1 MCARELGADALRGI
15 EAGAREVS
23 SRYGKRPP
31 EPPQVLRARVV
42 SVDEGAMLTV
52 EMQGARLQVP
62 ATSACS
68 GAEAGA
74 EVLIQKN
81 LRSLIAIGTVL
92 DDWSDSPNVGPQ
104 GPPGPQGPQGD
115 PGPQGAE
122 GPQGPQGP
130 QGLQGERGPS
140 GYSPV
145 VTLDETGDGVLVEVS
160 PNAGGQTAQSAFV
173 SNGKDGAPGA
183 QGEQGPQG
191 SKGET
196 GPQGPK
202 GDTGPEGPQ
211 GPKGEPGSQGIQG
224 PPGPSPKV
232 TLEETSSGVMIE
244 VTPADGSSP
253 QIAYVLNGDDGPQ
266 GDPGPQGPQGP
277 KGEPGET
284 GPEGPQGD
292 TGPQGPQGPQ
302 GPKGDPGATIQSGI
316 AEGIAGRAD
325 STVYRTVTFPT
336 AFSSAPRVVLTPVS
350 SVPGNCA
357 VGVSAVT
364 ATGFRIYLWRSNAA
378 STDVHWIAVGD

>member
-1 MCARELGADALRGI
+1 MCARELGADALRAI

-74 EVLIQKN
+74 EVLVQKS
-81 LRSLIAIGTVL
+81 LRSLIAIGLVI
-92 DDWSDSPNVGPQ
+92 DDWSENPSVGPQ
-104 GPPGPQGPQGD
+104 GPPGPQGP
-115 PGPQGAE
+115 E
-122 GPQGPQGP
+122 GPQGPQGVAGP
-130 QGLQGERGPS
+130 QGPQGPTGPS
-140 GYSPV
+140 GAAGRDGYTPI
-145 VTLDETGDGVLVEVS
+145 VTLDESGDGVLVEVS

-183 QGEQGPQG
+183 RGEQGPQG
-191 SKGET
+191 PQGEQGPRGHT
-196 GPQGPK
+196 PVITLSETGTGVMVEVNPNDGGQTSQIAFVANGEQGEQGPRGPEGPQGERGGPGATGPIGPQGPK
-202 GDTGPEGPQ
+202 GDTGPQGPRGPQ
-211 GPKGEPGSQGIQG
+211 GP
-224 PPGPSPKV
+224 
-232 TLEETSSGVMIE
+232 
-244 VTPADGSSP
+244 A
-253 QIAYVLNGDDGPQ
+253 
-266 GDPGPQGPQGP
+266 
-277 KGEPGET
+277 
-284 GPEGPQGD
+284 
-292 TGPQGPQGPQ
+292 
-302 GPKGDPGATIQSGI
+302 GDPGATIQSGI
-316 AEGIAGRAD
+316 AEDIAGKAD
-325 STVYRTVTFPT
+325 KTVYRTVTFPT

-350 SVPGNCA
+350 IVPGNCA

-364 ATGFRIYLWRSNAA
+364 ATDFRIYLWRSNAA

>member
-1 MCARELGADALRGI
+1 MCARELGADALRAI

-23 SRYGKRPP
+23 SRYGKRPT

-74 EVLIQKN
+74 EVLVQKN

-92 DDWSDSPNVGPQ
+92 DDWSDNSNVGPQ
-104 GPPGPQGPQGD
+104 GPPGPQGPQG
-115 PGPQGAE
+115 PQGEQGVA
-122 GPQGPQGP
+122 GPQGPEGP
-130 QGLQGERGPS
+130 TGPAGPAGKD
-140 GYSPV
+140 GYTPV

-191 SKGET
+191 
-196 GPQGPK
+196 PQG
-202 GDTGPEGPQ
+202 EQ
-211 GPKGEPGSQGIQG
+211 GPR
-224 PPGPSPKV
+224 
-232 TLEETSSGVMIE
+232 
-244 VTPADGSSP
+244 
-253 QIAYVLNGDDGPQ
+253 
-266 GDPGPQGPQGP
+266 
-277 KGEPGET
+277 
-284 GPEGPQGD
+284 
-292 TGPQGPQGPQ
+292 

-316 AEGIAGRAD
+316 AEDIAGEAD
-325 STVYRTVTFPT
+325 KTVYRAVTFPT

>member
-1 MCARELGADALRGI
+1 MCARELGADALRAI

-23 SRYGKRPP
+23 SRYGKRPT

-74 EVLIQKN
+74 EVLVQKN

-92 DDWSDSPNVGPQ
+92 DDWSDNSNVGPQ
-104 GPPGPQGPQGD
+104 GPPGPQGPQG
-115 PGPQGAE
+115 PQGE
-122 GPQGPQGP
+122 QGP
-130 QGLQGERGPS
+130 RGHT
-140 GYSPV
+140 PV
-145 VTLDETGDGVLVEVS
+145 ITLSETGTGVMVEVL
-160 PNAGGQTAQSAFV
+160 PNAGGQPSQVAFV
-173 SNGKDGAPGA
+173 ANGEQGA
-183 QGEQGPQG
+183 QGSAGPQG
-191 SKGET
+191 ERGEI
-196 GPQGPK
+196 GPQ
-202 GDTGPEGPQ
+202 GPEGPQ
-211 GPKGEPGSQGIQG
+211 GPK
-224 PPGPSPKV
+224 
-232 TLEETSSGVMIE
+232 
-244 VTPADGSSP
+244 
-253 QIAYVLNGDDGPQ
+253 
-266 GDPGPQGPQGP
+266 
-277 KGEPGET
+277 
-284 GPEGPQGD
+284 GD

-316 AEGIAGRAD
+316 AEDIAGQAD

-336 AFSSAPRVVLTPVS
+336 AFSSAPRIALTPVS

-357 VGVSAVT
+357 VGVSSVSR
-364 ATGFRIYLWRSNAA
+364 TGFRIYLWRLNTA

>member
-1 MCARELGADALRGI
+1 MCARELGADALRAI

-92 DDWSDSPNVGPQ
+92 DDWSDNPNIGPQ
-104 GPPGPQGPQGD
+104 GPPGPQGPQG
-115 PGPQGAE
+115 PQGEQGVAGPQGPEGPTGPAGPAGKDGYTPVVTLSE
-122 GPQGPQGP
+122 TGTGVMVEVNPNDGGQTSQVAFVANGERGAQGSAGPQGERGEIGPQGPQGP
-130 QGLQGERGPS
+130 QGERG
-140 GYSPV
+140 
-145 VTLDETGDGVLVEVS
+145 E
-160 PNAGGQTAQSAFV
+160 
-173 SNGKDGAPGA
+173 
-183 QGEQGPQG
+183 
-191 SKGET
+191 
-196 GPQGPK
+196 
-202 GDTGPEGPQ
+202 
-211 GPKGEPGSQGIQG
+211 I
-224 PPGPSPKV
+224 
-232 TLEETSSGVMIE
+232 
-244 VTPADGSSP
+244 
-253 QIAYVLNGDDGPQ
+253 
-266 GDPGPQGPQGP
+266 GPQGPQ
-277 KGEPGET
+277 
-284 GPEGPQGD
+284 GPQGD

-302 GPKGDPGATIQSGI
+302 GPAGDPGATIQSGV
-316 AEGIAGRAD
+316 AEDIGGRAN
-325 STVYRTVTFPT
+325 STVYCVVTFPT
-336 AFSSAPRVVLTPVS
+336 AFSSAPRVALTPVS

>member
-1 MCARELGADALRGI
+1 MCARDLGADALRAI

-23 SRYGKRPP
+23 GRYGKRPP

-42 SVDEGAMLTV
+42 SVDDGAMLTV

-74 EVLIQKN
+74 EVLVQKN
-81 LRSLIAIGTVL
+81 LRSLVAIGTVL

-183 QGEQGPQG
+183 QGEQGPRGYTPVITLNETGTGVMVEVNPNDGGQTSQIAFVANGEQG
-191 SKGET
+191 EQGPA
-196 GPQGPK
+196 GPQGEKGEIGPK
-202 GDTGPEGPQ
+202 GPEGPQ
-211 GPKGEPGSQGIQG
+211 GPK
-224 PPGPSPKV
+224 
-232 TLEETSSGVMIE
+232 
-244 VTPADGSSP
+244 
-253 QIAYVLNGDDGPQ
+253 
-266 GDPGPQGPQGP
+266 
-277 KGEPGET
+277 
-284 GPEGPQGD
+284 GD

-302 GPKGDPGATIQSGI
+302 GPAGDPGATIQSGV
-316 AEGIAGRAD
+316 AEDIGGQAN
-325 STVYRTVTFPT
+325 STVYRVVTFPT
-336 AFSSAPRVVLTPVS
+336 AFSSAPRIALTPVS

-357 VGVSAVT
+357 VGVSSVSR
-364 ATGFRIYLWRSNAA
+364 TGFRIYLWRSDTA